1 MLLVLVW
8 VTWVACLCEWRG
20 WRASMGGVGNVL
32 ARAAWL
38 EWLVCLHGW
47 REWRAN
53 VGGILLLL
61 FLLLL
66 LLSLLKY
73 YPEEQ
78 NVEFLLLKQK

>member
-1 MLLVLVW
+1 
-8 VTWVACLCEWRG
+8 
-20 WRASMGGVGNVL
+20 MGDVL
-32 ARAAWL
+32 ARTAWL

-47 REWRAN
+47 HEWRAN
-53 VGGILLLL
+53 VGGILLL

>member
-1 MLLVLVW
+1 
-8 VTWVACLCEWRG
+8 
-20 WRASMGGVGNVL
+20 MGDVL
-32 ARAAWL
+32 ARAVWL

-47 REWRAN
+47 HEWRAN
-53 VGGILLLL
+53 VGGILLL
-61 FLLLL
+61 FLLL

>member
-1 MLLVLVW
+1 
-8 VTWVACLCEWRG
+8 
-20 WRASMGGVGNVL
+20 MGDVL

-38 EWLVCLHGW
+38 EWRVCLHGW
-47 REWRAN
+47 HEWRAN
-53 VGGILLLL
+53 VGGILLL
-61 FLLLL
+61 FLLL

>member
-1 MLLVLVW
+1 MLLVLVR

-32 ARAAWL
+32 VRAAWL